1 MFRWLGILSLLL
13 ALWLVMSLVQRQMGT
28 ARPLSSV
35 PDVTQTPRPQQVPQ
49 QYQKALQEALEQ
61 SQRKRDGTGEDGR

>member
-1 MFRWLGILSLLL
+1 MYRWLGILSLLL

-28 ARPLSSV
+28 ARPVSSV
-35 PDVTQTPRPQQVPQ
+35 PDATQTPRPQQVPQ

-61 SQRKRDGTGEDGR
+61 SKRKRDGTGEDGR

>member
-13 ALWLVMSLVQRQMGT
+13 ALWLVMTLAQRQMGT
-28 ARPLSSV
+28 ARQVPPV
-35 PDVTQTPRPQQVPQ
+35 PDATQTPRPQQVPQ

-61 SQRKRDGTGEDGR
+61 SQRRLDGTGEDSR